1 MPAFTHATSGIRI
14 TASDDLAARLGNEW
28 LPDEPT
34 APVEPVVEPV
44 EPVEP
49 EGQDAKLARRA
60 RTKPS
65 TTE

>member
-14 TASDDLAARLGNEW
+14 TASDDLASRLGGEW

-34 APVEPVVEPV
+34 APVELPV

-60 RTKPS
+60 RTKSS

>member
-14 TASDDLAARLGNEW
+14 EASADVAARLGGEW
-28 LPDEPT
+28 LPDEPA
-34 APVEPVVEPV
+34 APVELPV

>member
-14 TASDDLAARLGNEW
+14 TASDDLASRLGGEW

-34 APVEPVVEPV
+34 APVV